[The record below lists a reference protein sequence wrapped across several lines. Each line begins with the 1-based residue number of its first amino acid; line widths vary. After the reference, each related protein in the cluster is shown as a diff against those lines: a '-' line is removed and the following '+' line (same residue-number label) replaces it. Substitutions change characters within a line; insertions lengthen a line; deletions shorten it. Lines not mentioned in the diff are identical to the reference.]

1 MTLEEHVDDPDFPYW
16 VVWDIVDVTSDI
28 RYTQLLAII
37 LGKRLA
43 FEMQEWIDEQA
54 MKVSDTTDFSNIK
67 RGIGFETLT
76 EAFQFHMQFAEQA
89 PSLY

>member
-1 MTLEEHVDDPDFPYW
+1 MTLEEHVDDPVFPYW
-16 VVWDIVDVTSDI
+16 VVWDMVDVTGDI
-28 RYTQLLAII
+28 RYNQLLAVII
-37 LGKRLA
+37 GKRLA
-43 FEMQEWIDEQA
+43 FQMREWVAEHS